1 MASRWPRRRALTLR
15 VVLYAEG
22 SRETGGEP
30 WFAPTPGVP
39 LTDDELGPAH
49 LLMRRA
55 IAARRGIPEPAVRF
69 EGPLRTS
76 RGTVARGTQLYDTT
90 SLRRLLTWPAA
101 ERRPHLAIALVD
113 ADGDSHRRADLL
125 RALEGIVV
133 PHVVA
138 VATQEF
144 ESWLIADH
152 EAVRAVFGR
161 GTGDLPDI
169 ESMRPREAKD
179 VFTRLVG
186 EGSDEMQARRTLAS
200 MSTLA
205 IVAGKCRSFEF
216 LLKDLD
222 E

>member
-1 MASRWPRRRALTLR
+1 
-15 VVLYAEG
+15 
-22 SRETGGEP
+22 
-30 WFAPTPGVP
+30 
-39 LTDDELGPAH
+39 
-49 LLMRRA
+49 
-55 IAARRGIPEPAVRF
+55 
-69 EGPLRTS
+69 
-76 RGTVARGTQLYDTT
+76 
-90 SLRRLLTWPAA
+90 
-101 ERRPHLAIALVD
+101 LAIALVD